1 MIDPYSSMRTIT
13 LIALAV
19 GTGFAADKPIP
30 PVPDKQPEPPFPVE
44 VKKEPIMLVPGFI
57 VRELPVQ
64 LTSLNNIEYA
74 PDGRLFAGGYDG
86 RFHLLRDTDGD
97 GLEDK
102 VDTFEPKDGPNY
114 PLGMVVQNGDPCVV
128 LTDEIVRYR
137 DTNGD
142 GIPDK
147 RETIAKGF
155 DDPELVAAKYLNHRR
170 VDSSMALAYGPDGAW
185 YVTMG
190 NAGYNN
196 PYWHDRFT
204 KGQSNPKPE
213 GTAHYATTQRR
224 GSLLRITPDG
234 KVEQLNSGL
243 RYIMSLQF
251 NKHGDLFGTD
261 QEGATWCP
269 NGYPFDELL
278 HLQPGRHYGFPPRH
292 PIFLPNVADEPSVWD
307 YAPQH
312 ESACGFRFNTP
323 GKGRGLFGPSFW
335 EDNAIV
341 TGESRGV
348 LWRTTLAKTAAGYVA
363 RNTLFARLNL
373 LATDCA
379 ISPQGDLLVSCHTG
393 KPDWGNGPKGPGRL
407 LKLSLKDKAAAQP
420 VLTWPVSETETVVA
434 FDKAISAVDA
444 ARITLRSGRYLSAGD
459 SKEAMRPPY
468 AVVQMQQRQ
477 VTNKIAVQSAR
488 LSDEARELHITSA
501 TRDLALTHELNVGD
515 LGLAF
520 DLSGLLAEWKGD
532 GTWSGWLPHP
542 DFTAAREFTKS
553 SATHDALWKHLAQP
567 GQLTLRTQLDL
578 WNMMQPPT
586 QPLSKLD
593 YTPEPEVVTLVFKSD
608 AALTLEAKD
617 VTITRV
623 SDTESHLTVNGPTM
637 NHWPALTI
645 TVKTPATKLDVSFT
659 TKRDAHVRAPGVK
672 RFLVPFAK
680 PGPPDQINVEI
691 PELAGGDWQKGHDL
705 FVGKA
710 ACFTCHRLRNEGQNV
725 GPGLSNLAQRDYA
738 GVLRDITDPNAVIN
752 PDAVGYIV
760 TTKDGKTITGVRIG
774 ETVTELSIAQ
784 PGGAVEKIAKSNVA
798 KSEPM
803 KTSLMPVGL
812 DKLLTKDEL
821 RDLITYLMK
830 EKR

>member
-1 MIDPYSSMRTIT
+1 MR
-13 LIALAV
+13 LASFFALTAAAS
-19 GTGFAADKPIP
+19 FAADKPIP

-44 VKKEPIMLVPGFI
+44 VKKEPFMLMPGFI

-102 VDTFEPKDGPNY
+102 VDTFEPQDGPNY
-114 PLGMVVQNGDPCVV
+114 PLGMVVRDGDPCVV

-155 DDPELVAAKYLNHRR
+155 DDPELVAAKYLSHRR
-170 VDSSMALAYGPDGAW
+170 VDSSMALACGPDGAW

-190 NAGYNN
+190 DAGYNN
-196 PYWHDRFT
+196 PYWHDGFR
-204 KGQSNPKPE
+204 KGPGEPKQE
-213 GTAHYATTQRR
+213 GQPRYSTTQRR
-224 GSLLRITPDG
+224 GCLLRITPDG

-251 NKHGDLFGTD
+251 NKHGDLFASE

-269 NGYPFDELL
+269 NGNPFDELL

-292 PIFLPNVADEPSVWD
+292 PTFLPNVADEPSVWD

-323 GKGRGLFGPSFW
+323 GKGRGLFGPAFW

-348 LWRTTLAKTAAGYVA
+348 LWRTTVAKAAAGYVA
-363 RNTLFARLNL
+363 RNDLFARLNL

-407 LKLSLKDKAAAQP
+407 LKFTFTDKAAPQP

-434 FDKAISAVDA
+434 FDKATSSMDA
-444 ARITLRSGRYLSAGD
+444 ARINLRSGRYLSAGD
-459 SKEAMRPPY
+459 SKESMRPPY

-477 VTNKIAVQSAR
+477 VKNTIAVKSAR
-488 LSDEARELHITSA
+488 LSDDARELHITSA
-501 TRDLALTHELNVGD
+501 TRDLALMHELNVGN

-532 GTWSGWLPHP
+532 GAWSGWLPHP
-542 DFTAAREFTKS
+542 DLTAAREFTKG

-586 QPLSKLD
+586 QPLSTLD
-593 YTPEPEVVTLVFKSD
+593 YTPEPEVVTLIFKSD
-608 AALTLEAKD
+608 SALTLDARD
-617 VTITRV
+617 AIITRV
-623 SDTESHLTVNGPTM
+623 SDNESHLTVDGPKA

-645 TVKTPATKLDVSFT
+645 TVKTPATKLDIAFT

-680 PGPPDQINVEI
+680 PGPPDKVNLAI
-691 PELAGGDWQKGHDL
+691 PELAGGNFKNGHDL

-725 GPGLSNLAQRDYA
+725 GPDLSNLAQRDYA
-738 GVLRDITDPNAVIN
+738 AVLRDITDPNAVIN

-760 TTKDGKTITGVRIG
+760 TTKDGKTVTGVRIG
-774 ETVTELSIAQ
+774 ETVSELSIAQ
-784 PGGAVEKIAKSNVA
+784 PGGAVEKIAKSNIA
-798 KSEPM
+798 KTEPM
-803 KTSLMPVGL
+803 KTSLMPAGL
-812 DKLLTKDEL
+812 DKLLTKEEL
-821 RDLITYLMK
+821 RDLITYLMRK
-830 EKR
+830 